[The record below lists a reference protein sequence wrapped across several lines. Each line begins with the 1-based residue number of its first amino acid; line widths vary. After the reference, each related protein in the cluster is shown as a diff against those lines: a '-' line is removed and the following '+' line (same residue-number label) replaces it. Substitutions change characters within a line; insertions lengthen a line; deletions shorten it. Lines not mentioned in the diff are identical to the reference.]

1 MRDKED
7 GFDEFGSL
15 LGPEETF
22 DEIEFDLGT
31 LEERIAD
38 LQEREKESTGVD
50 PAICQRIRAE
60 MLAKNLYREYGIK
73 IGTLDLMTVLMYTGI
88 KLSVDSLGHVQAGY
102 DSLTYEP
109 TGEAVVDLEKYKIS
123 RRIEK

>member
-31 LEERIAD
+31 LEERIAN
-38 LQEREKESTGVD
+38 LQEREKESTRVD
-50 PAICQRIRAE
+50 PAIFQSIRA
-60 MLAKNLYREYGIK
+60 
-73 IGTLDLMTVLMYTGI
+73 
-88 KLSVDSLGHVQAGY
+88 
-102 DSLTYEP
+102 
-109 TGEAVVDLEKYKIS
+109 
-123 RRIEK
+123 

>member
-102 DSLTYEP
+102 DSLTYES
-109 TGEAVVDLEKYKIS
+109 TGKDVVDLEKYKIS

>member
-102 DSLTYEP
+102 NSLTYES
-109 TGEAVVDLEKYKIS
+109 TGKDVVDLEKYKIS

>member
-1 MRDKED
+1 MRDEKD

-102 DSLTYEP
+102 DSLTYES
-109 TGEAVVDLEKYKIS
+109 TGKDVVDLEKYKIS

>member
-1 MRDKED
+1 MRDEED
-7 GFDEFGSL
+7 GFDEFGNSL
-15 LGPEETF
+15 SPEETF

-102 DSLTYEP
+102 DSLTYES
-109 TGEAVVDLEKYKIS
+109 TGKDVVDLEKYKIS

>member
-1 MRDKED
+1 MRDGQD

-60 MLAKNLYREYGIK
+60 MLARNLYREYGIK

-102 DSLTYEP
+102 DSLTYES
-109 TGEAVVDLEKYKIS
+109 TGKDVVDLEKYKIS

>member
-1 MRDKED
+1 MRDRED

-102 DSLTYEP
+102 DSLTYES
-109 TGEAVVDLEKYKIS
+109 TGKDVVDLEKYKIS